1 MSINGATPSD
11 ILCRA
16 VAWLGVRPSTC
27 RLGTRSNVAR
37 GSRRTRLRE
46 PGKGTTRRCFACRR
60 PSATRESTHGSL
72 RGCIWG
78 AWHSSC
84 VISVGRRPGI
94 ARSLELSA
102 ENGQCWPPHTV
113 CRTSAA
119 PAWWRM
125 SRVPWNS
132 GHPRLAP
139 RTAPRCLS
147 RGEGL
152 KGTVRR
158 RSASANRTH
167 LDASDG
173 GDLSGGSCWPP
184 WRSSG
189 SIPTWALDH
198 LLCRGQHGRPTGRGS
213 PLGSTP
219 GRRRAQEAAVPP
231 KFSAGRWWAA
241 ATRRTMRG

>member
-46 PGKGTTRRCFACRR
+46 PGKGHNQGVASLAGGRAPRVNRLTAAC
-60 PSATRESTHGSL
+60 AA
-72 RGCIWG
+72 CIWG

-102 ENGQCWPPHTV
+102 KNGQCWPPHTV

-119 PAWWRM
+119 PAWGRM

-173 GDLSGGSCWPP
+173 GDLSGGSCRPP

-189 SIPTWALDH
+189 SIPTWAPDH

-219 GRRRAQEAAVPP
+219 GRRRAQEAAVPLSFRRP
-231 KFSAGRWWAA
+231 AGGLRQ
-241 ATRRTMRG
+241 RGGR